1 MHFYCQNISF
11 ESYFVKMKK
20 IFIVLYLI
28 IQNSATFASATDTVR
43 INGHDAKFLTN
54 EYFLELEDRNSSLT
68 IYDVANNQHF
78 HAVTS
83 VLPFI
88 KNSKSAYWLKFI
100 LKNNSPNANIPITI
114 GRSVIDEF
122 DIFFKNAK
130 SGRLVKLSSQAREF
144 NANFTTQTITF
155 INVPLASGTNNTIF
169 ILVKSNVSSVVPVEI
184 HSADQFDEE
193 NDIGNIVNGGVMGV
207 FLIMTLYN
215 LMLYITVK
223 DRSYLYY
230 VFYIVALG
238 VSQIL
243 VLGYGNNFLDNK
255 TILNNY
261 VFSVSRV
268 LLGYS
273 MLLFAGEFLQLKQN
287 LKRYYRPYLLLYVM
301 YGLPMLALLLGGI
314 STAFLL
320 ISISAFTTSIA
331 LLFIGIVLYS
341 KGYRPAKFF
350 LMGWGLSLVAILL
363 SVARN
368 KGWLPYNH
376 VMANVIIYSAIIEL
390 VLFSVALA
398 DKINFYRHQNDESQ
412 FAALAIAK
420 ENERLITEQNILL
433 ENKVKERT
441 QALIETNQNLSVT
454 IENLK
459 SAQLHLIET
468 EKMASLGLLTA
479 GVAHEINNPINFV
492 SANVAPLKLDVK
504 ELFELVD
511 KYDRASSNPDQPELL
526 KEAQQY
532 KEKID
537 PGFVKDEILSL
548 LDGIEDGANRTSEI
562 VQSLRTFSRMDEL
575 VLKPTNINTAVLNTL
590 ILLRSSIPYYIE
602 VRPILNKLEPL
613 NCYSGKINQILINLI
628 NNSIQAIKA
637 KDEHQ
642 NESILIT
649 TRDEAKH
656 VAIEIT
662 DTGVGINA
670 NIKQRIF
677 EPFFTT
683 KDVGEGTGL
692 GLSIVFGII
701 EKHKGTIEV
710 DSIPGKGATFTI
722 RLPKN
727 LR

>member
-1 MHFYCQNISF
+1 
-11 ESYFVKMKK
+11 MKK

-28 IQNSATFASATDTVR
+28 IQNSIAFASITDTVK
-43 INGHDAKFLTN
+43 INNHDAKFLTSQ
-54 EYFLELEDRNSSLT
+54 YFLQLEDPIGSLT
-68 IYDVANNQHF
+68 IDDVIKNQSF
-78 HAVTS
+78 YPVTS
-83 VLPFI
+83 TLPFI
-88 KNSKSAYWLKFI
+88 KHSKSAYWLKFT
-100 LKNNSPNANIPITI
+100 LKNNSLNPKIPISI

-122 DIFFKNAK
+122 DIFFKEPQK
-130 SGRLVKLSSQAREF
+130 GKIIKLSSLAPEF
-144 NANFTTQTITF
+144 NSNFTAQTITF
-155 INVPLASGTNNTIF
+155 IDVPLAPGTDNTFF
-169 ILVKSNVSSVVPVEI
+169 ILVKSSVSSIVPVEV
-184 HSADQFDEE
+184 HSADQFNEE

-215 LMLYITVK
+215 LMLFITVK

-230 VFYIVALG
+230 VFYILALG
-238 VSQIL
+238 ISQIL
-243 VLGYGNNFLDNK
+243 VLGYGNNLFVDDK
-255 TILNNY
+255 TVLNNY
-261 VFSVSRV
+261 VFPISRV
-268 LLGYS
+268 LFGYS
-273 MLLFAGEFLQLKQN
+273 MLLFAGEFLQLKHN
-287 LKRYYRPYLLLYVM
+287 LKRYYGPYLILYIMYTLPLLATVLEWI
-301 YGLPMLALLLGGI
+301 G
-314 STAFLL
+314 TAFLL
-320 ISISAFTTSIA
+320 ITISAFITSIA
-331 LLFIGIVLYS
+331 LLFIGVVLYR
-341 KGYRPAKFF
+341 KGYKPAKFF

-368 KGWLPYNH
+368 RGWVPYNH
-376 VMANVIIYSAIIEL
+376 VMANIIIYSAIIEL

-420 ENERLITEQNILL
+420 ENERLITEQNIIL

-441 QALIETNQNLSVT
+441 QELIETNQNLSVT

-492 SANVAPLKLDVK
+492 SANVTPLKLDIR

-511 KYDRASSNPDQPELL
+511 KYDQAAANPDKPELL
-526 KEAQQY
+526 KNAQQY
-532 KEKID
+532 KAKID
-537 PGFVKDEILSL
+537 PDFVKDEILSL

-575 VLKPTNINTAVLNTL
+575 VLKPTNINNAVLNTL

-602 VRPILNKLEPL
+602 VRPVLNKLELL
-613 NCYSGKINQILINLI
+613 NCYSGKINQVLINLI

-637 KDEHQ
+637 KNEHQ

-649 TRDEAKH
+649 TRDEGNY

-662 DTGVGINA
+662 DTGIGINA

-710 DSIPGKGATFTI
+710 DSIPDKGSTFTV

-727 LR
+727 LRQT

>member
-1 MHFYCQNISF
+1 
-11 ESYFVKMKK
+11 MKK

-28 IQNSATFASATDTVR
+28 IQNSATFASTTDTLR
-43 INGHDAKFLTN
+43 INNHDAKFLTRD
-54 EYFLELEDRNSSLT
+54 YFLELEDRNSSLT
-68 IYDVANNQHF
+68 IDDVVNNQNF

-83 VLPFI
+83 TLPFI
-88 KNSKSAYWLKFI
+88 KNSKSVYWLKFI
-100 LKNNSPNANIPITI
+100 LKNNSLSANIPITI

-122 DIFFKNAK
+122 DIFFKDPK
-130 SGRLVKLSSQAREF
+130 SGKIIKLSSLAPEF
-144 NANFTTQTITF
+144 NANFTAQTITF
-155 INVPLASGTNNTIF
+155 IDVPVPPGTNNTIF
-169 ILVKSNVSSVVPVEI
+169 ILIKSKVSSVLPVEI

-215 LMLYITVK
+215 LMLFITVK

-243 VLGYGNNFLDNK
+243 VLGYGNNLFVNDK

-261 VFSVSRV
+261 VFPISRV
-268 LLGYS
+268 LFGYS

-287 LKRYYRPYLLLYVM
+287 LKRYYGPYILLYIL
-301 YGLPMLALLLGGI
+301 YTLPLIAVSLGWI
-314 STAFLL
+314 SAAFLL
-320 ISISAFTTSIA
+320 ITIGAFTTSIA
-331 LLFIGIVLYS
+331 LLFIGIVLYI
-341 KGYRPAKFF
+341 KGYKPAKFF
-350 LMGWGLSLVAILL
+350 MMGWGLSLVAILL

-368 KGWLPYNH
+368 KGWVPYNH
-376 VMANVIIYSAIIEL
+376 VMANIIIYSAIIEL

-398 DKINFYRHQNDESQ
+398 DKINFYRHQNDQSQ

-420 ENERLITEQNILL
+420 ENERLITEQNIFL

-441 QALIETNQNLSVT
+441 QELIETNQNLSVT

-511 KYDRASSNPDQPELL
+511 KFDRASNNPDKPELL

-532 KEKID
+532 KKKID
-537 PGFVKDEILSL
+537 PDFVKDEILSL
-548 LDGIEDGANRTSEI
+548 LDGIEDGATRTSEI

-575 VLKPTNINTAVLNTL
+575 VLKPTNINTAILNTL

-613 NCYSGKINQILINLI
+613 NCYSGKINQVLVNLI

-637 KDEHQ
+637 KNEHQ

-649 TRDEAKH
+649 TRDEGNYI
-656 VAIEIT
+656 AIEIA
-662 DTGVGINA
+662 DTGVGISG

-701 EKHKGTIEV
+701 EKHKGSIEV
-710 DSIPGKGATFTI
+710 DSIPDKGATFTV

-727 LR
+727 LL

>member
-1 MHFYCQNISF
+1 
-11 ESYFVKMKK
+11 MKK

-43 INGHDAKFLTN
+43 INNHDAKFLTR

-68 IYDVANNQHF
+68 IDDVVNNQNF

-83 VLPFI
+83 TLPFI
-88 KNSKSAYWLKFI
+88 KNSKSVYWLKFI
-100 LKNNSPNANIPITI
+100 LKNRSLSANIPITI
-114 GRSVIDEF
+114 GRSVLDEF
-122 DIFFKNAK
+122 DIFFKDSK
-130 SGRLVKLSSQAREF
+130 SGKIIKLSSLAPEF
-144 NANFTTQTITF
+144 NANFTAQTITF
-155 INVPLASGTNNTIF
+155 IDVPVPPGTDNTIF
-169 ILVKSNVSSVVPVEI
+169 ILIKSKVSSVLPVEI

-215 LMLYITVK
+215 LMLFITVK

-243 VLGYGNNFLDNK
+243 VLGYGNNLFVNDK
-255 TILNNY
+255 TILNSY
-261 VFSVSRV
+261 VFPIARV
-268 LLGYS
+268 LFGYS

-287 LKRYYRPYLLLYVM
+287 LKRYYGPYILLYIL
-301 YGLPMLALLLGGI
+301 YALPLVAVSLGWIGA
-314 STAFLL
+314 AFLL
-320 ISISAFTTSIA
+320 ITISAFTTSIA
-331 LLFIGIVLYS
+331 LLFIGITLYIR
-341 KGYRPAKFF
+341 GYKPAKFF
-350 LMGWGLSLVAILL
+350 MMGWGLSLVAILL

-368 KGWLPYNH
+368 KGWVPYNH
-376 VMANVIIYSAIIEL
+376 VMANIIIYSAIIEL

-398 DKINFYRHQNDESQ
+398 DKINFYRHQNDQSQ

-420 ENERLITEQNILL
+420 ENERLITEQNIFL

-441 QALIETNQNLSVT
+441 HELIETNQNLSVT

-492 SANVAPLKLDVK
+492 SANVAPLRLDIR

-511 KYDRASSNPDQPELL
+511 KYDKASINADKPELL

-537 PGFVKDEILSL
+537 PDFVKDEILSL
-548 LDGIEDGANRTSEI
+548 LNGIEDGANRTSEI

-575 VLKPTNINTAVLNTL
+575 VLKPTNINTAILNTL

-613 NCYSGKINQILINLI
+613 NCYSGKINQVLVNLI

-637 KDEHQ
+637 KNEHQ

-649 TRDEAKH
+649 TRDEGNYI
-656 VAIEIT
+656 AIEIA
-662 DTGVGINA
+662 DTGVGINT

-710 DSIPGKGATFTI
+710 DSIPDKGATFTV

-727 LR
+727 LL